1 MNKVYRYV
9 DIDVILDDFS
19 TNELAGTSMYRMNL
33 FLRWNSNIY
42 IAMDTIYIQL
52 VSLLDEKKGQK
63 KMQVV
68 SVLLSSILVINI
80 ALAFMVIFM
89 ERKNASSTWAWLMVL
104 FFIPILGFMLYLFF
118 GRRLSG
124 KRLFTLD
131 TKSRL
136 GIERSVQEQ
145 LEIIQNNRLPFK
157 QKVLAPYKELFT
169 LHLKN
174 NDAIYSQNNDVD
186 LFTDGREKFESLIRD
201 LEQAEHHIHLLYYII
216 RHDQLGTRIAD
227 VLIKKAR
234 EGVEVRFL
242 YDDMGSRSLS
252 RRYIRRLEEANVQ
265 VGAFFPS
272 RFARINLRIN
282 FRNHRKLAI
291 IDGTVGYIG
300 GFNIGD
306 EYLGKS
312 EKFGYWRDTHLRVK
326 GDAVKMMQ
334 TRFVLDWNQASR
346 HKIEYDERYFIGGDY
361 GDVGM
366 QIVSSGPDHD
376 WEQIKYGY
384 IKMILGA
391 KEYVYIQTPYFI
403 PDESLM
409 DALRIAALSGV
420 KIKIMIPNKPDHL
433 FVYWATLSYVGEL
446 LNEGAEIYLYQNGFL
461 HAKTIVVDGKLSSV
475 GTANIDVR
483 SFRLN
488 FEVNAFIYDIYFA
501 QKLVVEFEEDI
512 HLSTQM
518 TKQLYE
524 KRSLAIRFK
533 ESISRL
539 LSPIL

>member
-1 MNKVYRYV
+1 
-9 DIDVILDDFS
+9 
-19 TNELAGTSMYRMNL
+19 
-33 FLRWNSNIY
+33 
-42 IAMDTIYIQL
+42 
-52 VSLLDEKKGQK
+52 
-63 KMQVV
+63 MQIV
-68 SVLLSSILVINI
+68 SILLGSVMLINI
-80 ALAFMVIFM
+80 ALAFTVIFM
-89 ERKNASSTWAWLMVL
+89 ERKNASSTWAWIMVL
-104 FFIPILGFMLYLFF
+104 FFIPILGFVLYLLF

-124 KRLFTLD
+124 KRIFSLD

-136 GIERSVQEQ
+136 GIQRAVQEQ
-145 LEIIQNNRLPFK
+145 LELIQKDQLPFK

-174 NDAIYSQNNDVD
+174 NDAIYSQNNEVE
-186 LFTDGREKFESLIRD
+186 LFTDGQDKFEALIED
-201 LEQAEHHIHLLYYII
+201 LEKASHHIHLLYYII

-227 VLIKKAR
+227 VLIKKAQ
-234 EGVEVRFL
+234 EGVEVRLL

-252 RRYIRRLEEANVQ
+252 KRFIRRLKEANVQ
-265 VGAFFPS
+265 VGSFFPS
-272 RFARINLRIN
+272 WFAKINFRIN

-291 IDGTVGYIG
+291 IDGKVGYIG

-334 TRFVLDWNQASR
+334 TRFILDWNQASR
-346 HKIEYDERYFIGGDY
+346 QKIEYDERFFIGGDY

-376 WEQIKYGY
+376 WEYIKYGY

-403 PDESLM
+403 PDEALM

-501 QKLVVEFEEDI
+501 QKLVDAFEQDI
-512 HLSTQM
+512 KLSTQM
-518 TKQLYE
+518 TKHLYE
-524 KRSLAIRFK
+524 KRSIVIRFK